1 MHISCN
7 CPTFGLFV
15 DYIVGPVTVKLIS
28 FLLVFNLFLQVK
40 NIYADFKEIYR
51 NMVEDTDEIDIESK
65 NTILEAVSPFKV

>member
-7 CPTFGLFV
+7 CPTLGLFV
-15 DYIVGPVTVKLIS
+15 DYIIGPVTVKLIS